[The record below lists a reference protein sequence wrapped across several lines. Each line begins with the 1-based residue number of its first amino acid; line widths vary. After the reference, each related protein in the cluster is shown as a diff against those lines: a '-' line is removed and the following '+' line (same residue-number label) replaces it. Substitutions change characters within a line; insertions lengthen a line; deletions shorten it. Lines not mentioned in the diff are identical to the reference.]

1 MAEGMLGEEEWDDVR
16 RLWKEALAAAVL
28 PG

>member
-16 RLWKEALAAAVL
+16 RLWKEALAAVL
-28 PG
+28 PT